1 MSDVETKMAFRA
13 RAQVQRKRKL
23 SAVFGLGQEGGYQR
37 QMWTVKRTRL

>member
-23 SAVFGLGQEGGYQR
+23 SAVFGLGQEGLPK
-37 QMWTVKRTRL
+37 TNVDSKEN